1 MRSLWGHMTEN
12 TTKKTISRRAVAG
25 GMAWSVP
32 AIAFASA
39 APAATVSPLF
49 TVDPVGGAC
58 KYPGNSTNGVFQ
70 AYMIPVQITN
80 IANERVC
87 VSNVSGSVTFEG
99 RVPSG
104 SPKWWTDK
112 PHLPGAAPLVGDVC
126 LDPGKLRTL
135 YYVIDRAGNSG
146 NRAGVLAGTY
156 LGTGQTTGRQSTA
169 QISVSFTATP
179 PDCTTGKAFVEPSP
193 TEAAEA
199 SPTTAAEPSPATSAA
214 RTTTAE
220 PSPTTPAEPTTTAEP
235 TPTAPAES
243 SAPAVSESAAAP
255 TQP

>member
-99 RVPSG
+99 SVPDG
-104 SPKWWTDK
+104 SPAWWTNK

-126 LDPGKLRTL
+126 LDPGESRTL
-135 YYVIDRAGNSG
+135 YYVIDNAGNSG

-179 PDCTTGKAFVEPSP
+179 PDCTTGEAFVEPSP

-214 RTTTAE
+214 PTTTAE

>member
-49 TVDPVGGAC
+49 TAQAGNVC
-58 KYPGNSTNGVFQ
+58 KYPGGSVSGVKH
-70 AYMIPVQITN
+70 AYMFPLTVTN
-80 IANERVC
+80 IANEKVC
-87 VSNVSGSVTFEG
+87 VKIVGGQVTFDSGGTAGTPKWYTRPPHLGGVLAPNEVCIPAGGSVTY
-99 RVPSG
+99 
-104 SPKWWTDK
+104 
-112 PHLPGAAPLVGDVC
+112 
-126 LDPGKLRTL
+126 
-135 YYVIDRAGNSG
+135 YYVVDKTGNSANESG
-146 NRAGVLAGTY
+146 TVRGVFQ
-156 LGTGQTTGRQSTA
+156 GTGSETGRQSTEYVDVA
-169 QISVSFTATP
+169 FSSTP
-179 PDCTTGKAFVEPSP
+179 PDCKSGDAVVEPSP
-193 TEAAEA
+193 TEAAAA
-199 SPTTAAEPSPATSAA
+199 SPTTAAEPSPTSPAEP
-214 RTTTAE
+214 TVTAE
-220 PSPTTPAEPTTTAEP
+220 PSPTAPAEPTTTPQP